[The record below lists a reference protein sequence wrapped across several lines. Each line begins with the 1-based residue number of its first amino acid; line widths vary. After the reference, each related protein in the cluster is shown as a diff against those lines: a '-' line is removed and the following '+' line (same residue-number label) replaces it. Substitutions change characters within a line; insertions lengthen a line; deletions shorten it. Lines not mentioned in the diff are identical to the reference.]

1 MKITAL
7 AKLAKETKLISMM
20 DGERGQWVNVGTA
33 TYPMDGMPRMD
44 EENIL
49 AVLGVP
55 MEERSGY
62 SVRRDAVNVLSPIMV
77 DNLDD
82 DQGADLLDMLLSV
95 NGETLRPLYTPQGM
109 VCIREAERKPI
120 ADSAKTYTWHVRMM
134 GQTPLIVVK
143 NGFQLIAILA
153 PVKYW
158 AQDNAC
164 EWLRDIARYAAML
177 NNQQH
182 EQDPDDDRFS
192 GMPM

>member
-109 VCIREAERKPI
+109 SLVHRSR
-120 ADSAKTYTWHVRMM
+120 
-134 GQTPLIVVK
+134 L
-143 NGFQLIAILA
+143 
-153 PVKYW
+153 
-158 AQDNAC
+158 
-164 EWLRDIARYAAML
+164 
-177 NNQQH
+177 
-182 EQDPDDDRFS
+182 
-192 GMPM
+192 